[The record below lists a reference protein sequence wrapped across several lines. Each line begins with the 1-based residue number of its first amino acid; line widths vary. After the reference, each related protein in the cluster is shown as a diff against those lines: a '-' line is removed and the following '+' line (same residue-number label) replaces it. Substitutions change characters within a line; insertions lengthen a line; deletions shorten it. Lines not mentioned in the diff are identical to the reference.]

1 MGDKQQSL
9 FQKNSF
15 YNPHS
20 FKELDGRSFYNDFA
34 RFFDGHTAVI
44 ETNFKT
50 LGHFKITFDQKQLV
64 HLLGL
69 QKVTKQSVDQI
80 LTQMKD
86 NCLDFRK
93 ISRNPNFYQIRP
105 RLYNYGFLHDIF
117 YDELY
122 LTVVSTKMLKPNT
135 QHLDA
140 LFFKPRNLAI
150 DHHVVLG
157 LRKVNEN
164 DGYVPVTLHEVK
176 SLGRLK
182 LKYAKV
188 KSLTMPELS
197 N

>member
-1 MGDKQQSL
+1 M
-9 FQKNSF
+9 
-15 YNPHS
+15 
-20 FKELDGRSFYNDFA
+20 
-34 RFFDGHTAVI
+34 
-44 ETNFKT
+44 
-50 LGHFKITFDQKQLV
+50 
-64 HLLGL
+64 
-69 QKVTKQSVDQI
+69 
-80 LTQMKD
+80 
-86 NCLDFRK
+86 DFRK

-135 QHLDA
+135 QHLDS

-176 SLGRLK
+176 SLGRLRTCLVSFEK
-182 LKYAKV
+182 YLQEGQYNHLKTAV
-188 KSLTMPELS
+188 KG
-197 N
+197 